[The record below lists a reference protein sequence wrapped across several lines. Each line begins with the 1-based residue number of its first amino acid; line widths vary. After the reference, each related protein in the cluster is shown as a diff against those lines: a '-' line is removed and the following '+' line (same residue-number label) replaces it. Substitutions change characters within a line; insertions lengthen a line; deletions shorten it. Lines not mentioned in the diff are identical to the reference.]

1 MKQDRNGVRTAQ
13 DLERKYDLAS
23 IVSIKKAVKNNEE
36 GLNKTNAELEHFV
49 TEAIGNIENLQSQ
62 IDGNITTYY
71 YSGVPTLSTLPTSE
85 WSIEKYN
92 THLGDLYFDKDTG
105 YVYRFYLDSETGVY
119 GWLKI
124 EDSDTT
130 EALALANAAKDTADN
145 KRRVFV
151 VLPEPPYDS
160 GDLWLN
166 NGEIFVCQISKLAGD
181 TYETNDFITAT
192 KYTDDTLAIQIGN
205 ELTVVSGTVTTIKES
220 QDEFRIELET
230 TNTVVDQYKREID
243 ETINTMS
250 YSFGTRDLQIASSED
265 PVNAKFNNQGVKVYT
280 YKELNSIFNHNGTGV
295 GKLIVVG
302 DSQLA
307 NLKITKAVDENGNDC
322 TDFHHLISEIQSLSD
337 LED

>member
-23 IVSIKKAVKNNEE
+23 IVGIKKAVKNNEE
-36 GLNKTNAELEHFV
+36 GLNKTNKELENFI
-49 TEAIGNIENLQSQ
+49 TESIGDIENLQSQ

-85 WSIEKYN
+85 WGEEKYN

-130 EALALANAAKDTADN
+130 EALALANSAKDTADN
-145 KRRVFV
+145 KRRIFIAPP
-151 VLPEPPYDS
+151 LPPYDS
-160 GDLWLN
+160 GDLWFD
-166 NGEIFVCQISKLAGD
+166 NGDIYICQISKTEGE
-181 TYETNDFITAT
+181 YEEGDFIIAT
-192 KYTDDTLAIQIGN
+192 KYTDDTLAIQLEN
-205 ELTVVSGTVTTIKES
+205 ELTVVSGTVTKVLES

-295 GKLIVVG
+295 QKLIVIG
-302 DSQLA
+302 DSQIA
-307 NLKITKAVDENGNDC
+307 NLKVVKGIDENGNAC
-322 TDFHHLISEIQSLSD
+322 TDFHHLISNIQSLSD
-337 LED
+337 LE